1 MERLNNT
8 DKIPIKEQLINFLES
23 IKYTYRINLD
33 DDERLIIQTG
43 VVLQSGN
50 SDVYLR
56 LNKKIELVEIYAY
69 SPIKIPENRRPE
81 VSKFFDF
88 ADSISYLGNFQL
100 NHAEGDLRYKTYFLV
115 GENSIDTRVIT
126 DNFFEALRQ
135 LDRFLPSV
143 LKITFGGIDANR
155 AECEFTGTVD
165 PKDN

>member
-1 MERLNNT
+1 MERLNSTN
-8 DKIPIKEQLINFLES
+8 KIPMKEQLINFLEH
-23 IKYTYRINLD
+23 INYTYRINLD

-56 LNKKIELVEIYAY
+56 FNKKLELVEIYAY
-69 SPIKIPENRRPE
+69 SPVKIPENRRQE
-81 VSKFFDF
+81 VGKFLDF

-100 NHAEGDLRYKTYFLV
+100 NHLEGDLRYKTYFLE
-115 GENSIDTRVIT
+115 GENPIETRILT

-143 LKITFGGIDANR
+143 MKITYGGIDANR
-155 AECEFTGTVD
+155 AEFEFTGNVN